1 MEERGRDG
9 REEDRFE
16 EEEEMTNQISQLE
29 VGNFHNH
36 LCPWRCSSYKAK
48 RAYVTNH

>member
-16 EEEEMTNQISQLE
+16 EEEEEEEEGELQEGGPNLDRE
-29 VGNFHNH
+29 VNDADIQSALHG
-36 LCPWRCSSYKAK
+36 K
-48 RAYVTNH
+48 